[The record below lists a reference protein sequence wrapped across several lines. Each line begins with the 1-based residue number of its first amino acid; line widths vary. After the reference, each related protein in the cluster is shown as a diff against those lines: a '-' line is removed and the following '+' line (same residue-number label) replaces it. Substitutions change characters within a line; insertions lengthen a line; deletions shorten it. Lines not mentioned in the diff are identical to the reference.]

1 MNDLMVQ
8 VDRQI
13 QREGGL
19 GVHFPAEIEAR
30 FERDIHVAR
39 SHKLAC
45 MGAVA
50 ISIYVLFLLND
61 WRFRPDHMLEAIVIR
76 VGIMTPIALI
86 CIYMLKRGISP
97 VLREMLMTALVCFA
111 MIFTALLIQLS
122 VSPHSFLDLFALGL
136 IVLVGNVL
144 FQLRFWYALCSS
156 AFHFGVML
164 YLVNAHPAPYASAGF
179 MALMVF
185 LSITLFSIISNL
197 RSEKAERLSYLLLL
211 REQLRV
217 EEFTEKNEEF
227 RRLASID
234 PLTEVYNRRHFD
246 SLVSSLLGKQ
256 LDSRLQYGVAMIDVD
271 HFKAYNDHYGHVK
284 GDLCLKRIA
293 TAIFESVHPDVDIV
307 ARFGGEEFVVL
318 LPSCTPQQALARA
331 EEIRR
336 HVRDL
341 ALPHAGSSCH
351 GIATISIGVSA
362 TGTGQDCSFEAILK
376 QADEALYHAKASG
389 RDRCELFAQQ
399 DQQALGRAS
408 AG

>member
-13 QREGGL
+13 HRNGGL
-19 GVHFPAEIEAR
+19 GIDFPDEIEAR
-30 FERDIHVAR
+30 FERDIHAER
-39 SHKLAC
+39 SHKLVC

-50 ISIYVLFLLND
+50 ISIYLLFLIND
-61 WRFRPDHMLEAIVIR
+61 WRFRPDHMLEAIIIR
-76 VGIMTPIALI
+76 VGVMTPIALL
-86 CIYMLKRGISP
+86 CIFLLKRGVSP

-156 AFHFGVML
+156 AFHFCVML
-164 YLVNAHPAPYASAGF
+164 YLVTAHPTPYESAGF

-185 LSITLFSIISNL
+185 FSITLFSIISNL

-246 SLVSSLLGKQ
+246 SLVSSLIGKQ
-256 LDSRLQYGVAMIDVD
+256 VDRRLQYGVAMIDVD

-284 GDLCLKRIA
+284 GDVCLKRIA
-293 TAIFESVHPDVDIV
+293 TAIFESMHPDVDIG
-307 ARFGGEEFVVL
+307 ARFGGGVVL
-318 LPSCTPQQALARA
+318 LPSCSPQAALARA
-331 EEIRR
+331 DEIRE
-336 HVRDL
+336 HVSGL
-341 ALPHAGSSCH
+341 ALPHAGNPQQ
-351 GIATISIGVSA
+351 GIVTISVGGSA
-362 TGTGQDCSFEAILK
+362 AGSGEDYDFENILN
-376 QADEALYHAKASG
+376 QADEVLYHAKVRG
-389 RDRCELFAQQ
+389 RDRCVLSPRSLPETPVTA
-399 DQQALGRAS
+399 DA
-408 AG
+408 

>member
-13 QREGGL
+13 QQEGGL

-30 FERDIHVAR
+30 FEHDIHVAR

-76 VGIMTPIALI
+76 VGVMTPIALI
-86 CIYMLKRGISP
+86 CIYLLKRGVSP

-256 LDSRLQYGVAMIDVD
+256 VDSRLQYGVAMIDVD
-271 HFKAYNDHYGHVK
+271 HFKSYNDHYGHVK

-318 LPSCTPQQALARA
+318 LPSSSSQQALARA

-341 ALPHAGSSCH
+341 ALPHAGSSRH
-351 GIATISIGVSA
+351 GIVTISIGVSA
-362 TGTGQDCSFEAILK
+362 AGTGQGCSFETILK
-376 QADEALYHAKASG
+376 QADEALYRAKASG

-399 DQQALGRAS
+399 DPQALGRAF

>member
-13 QREGGL
+13 EHPTGL
-19 GVHFPAEIEAR
+19 GVHFPAKIEAR
-30 FERDIHVAR
+30 FEHDIHEAR
-39 SHKLAC
+39 SQRLAL
-45 MGAVA
+45 MGMVA

-61 WRFRPDHMLEAIVIR
+61 WRFRPDHMLEAVVIR
-76 VGIMTPIALI
+76 VGVMTPITLG
-86 CIYMLKRGISP
+86 CIYLLKRGVSP
-97 VLREMLMTALVCFA
+97 VMREMLMTALVCLA
-111 MIFTALLIQLS
+111 MVFTALLIQLS
-122 VSPHSFLDLFALGL
+122 ISPHSFLDLFALGL

-156 AFHFGVML
+156 SFHLGVML
-164 YLVNAHPAPYASAGF
+164 YLVTSHPAPYDSAGF

-185 LSITLFSIISNL
+185 FSITLFSIISNL
-197 RSEKAERLSYLLLL
+197 RSERAERFSYLLLL

-217 EEFTEKNEEF
+217 EEFTERNEEF

-246 SLVSSLLGKQ
+246 SLVNSLLDKQ
-256 LDSRLQYGVAMIDVD
+256 VDSRLQYAVAMIDVD
-271 HFKAYNDHYGHVK
+271 HFKAYNDHYGHVR

-293 TAIFESVHPDVDIV
+293 SAIFESVHPDVDIV

-318 LPSCTPQQALARA
+318 LPSSTAQEAMARA

-336 HVRDL
+336 HVRGL
-341 ALPHAGSSCH
+341 ALPHAGNLQQ
-351 GIATISIGVSA
+351 GIVTISVGVSA
-362 TGTGQDCSFEAILK
+362 AANGQVSSFNSILK
-376 QADEALYHAKASG
+376 QADQALYRAKAAG
-389 RDRCELFAQQ
+389 RDRCELFDGHAEQS
-399 DQQALGRAS
+399 RAF

>member
-1 MNDLMVQ
+1 
-8 VDRQI
+8 
-13 QREGGL
+13 
-19 GVHFPAEIEAR
+19 
-30 FERDIHVAR
+30 
-39 SHKLAC
+39 
-45 MGAVA
+45 
-50 ISIYVLFLLND
+50 
-61 WRFRPDHMLEAIVIR
+61 
-76 VGIMTPIALI
+76 PIALL
-86 CIYMLKRGISP
+86 CIFLLKRGVSP

-156 AFHFGVML
+156 AFHFCVML
-164 YLVNAHPAPYASAGF
+164 YLVTVHPAPYESAGF

-185 LSITLFSIISNL
+185 FSITLFSIISNL

-246 SLVSSLLGKQ
+246 SLVSSLIGKQ
-256 LDSRLQYGVAMIDVD
+256 VDRRLQYGVAMIDVD

-284 GDLCLKRIA
+284 GDICLKRIA

-318 LPSCTPQQALARA
+318 LPSCSPQAALARA
-331 EEIRR
+331 EEIRE
-336 HVRDL
+336 HVSGL
-341 ALPHAGSSCH
+341 ALPHAGNPQQ
-351 GIATISIGVSA
+351 GIVTISVGVSA
-362 TGTGQDCSFEAILK
+362 AGSGEDYDFENILN
-376 QADEALYHAKASG
+376 QADEALYHAKARG
-389 RDRCELFAQQ
+389 RDRCVLSPRSLPETPVTA
-399 DQQALGRAS
+399 DA
-408 AG
+408 

>member
-13 QREGGL
+13 HRNGGL
-19 GVHFPAEIEAR
+19 GIDFPDEIEAR
-30 FERDIHVAR
+30 FERDIHAER
-39 SHKLAC
+39 SHKLVC

-50 ISIYVLFLLND
+50 ISIYLLFLIND
-61 WRFRPDHMLEAIVIR
+61 WRFRPDHMLEAIIIR
-76 VGIMTPIALI
+76 VGVMTPIALF
-86 CIYMLKRGISP
+86 CIYLLKRGVSP

-156 AFHFGVML
+156 AFHFCVML
-164 YLVNAHPAPYASAGF
+164 YLVTAHPAPYESAGF

-185 LSITLFSIISNL
+185 FSITLFSIISNL

-246 SLVSSLLGKQ
+246 SLVSSLIGKQ
-256 LDSRLQYGVAMIDVD
+256 VDRRLQYGVAMIDVD
-271 HFKAYNDHYGHVK
+271 QFKAYNDHYGHVK
-284 GDLCLKRIA
+284 GDVCLKRIA

-318 LPSCTPQQALARA
+318 LPSCSPQAALARA
-331 EEIRR
+331 EEIRE
-336 HVRDL
+336 HVSGL
-341 ALPHAGSSCH
+341 ALPHAGNPQQ
-351 GIATISIGVSA
+351 GIVTISVGVSA
-362 TGTGQDCSFEAILK
+362 AGSGEDYDFENILN
-376 QADEALYHAKASG
+376 QADEALYHAKARG
-389 RDRCELFAQQ
+389 RDRCVLSPRSLPETPVTA
-399 DQQALGRAS
+399 DA
-408 AG
+408 